1 VNLSRFGE
9 ESLLSTHSCNELR
22 KEHIGTAVTLT
33 GWVNR
38 RRDHGGLIFI
48 DLRDREGIVQTV
60 FNPEISSS
68 ALKTAEEMRNEFVI
82 KVSGE
87 VSRRPAGTENPHLAT
102 GDIEVIVKEAEIL
115 NTSKTPPFY
124 INEEVE
130 IDENLRLKYR
140 YLDLRRPHMK
150 ENILLRHRVVKFM
163 RDFLDARGFVE
174 VETPI
179 LIKSTPEG
187 ARDYLVPSR
196 IHPGEFYALPQSPQ
210 QIKQL
215 LMVGGLEKYYQI
227 ARCFRDED
235 TRADR
240 QPEHTQ
246 LDIEMSFIEQEDI
259 LRLMEELYTS
269 LVSTIT
275 PEKHVIKPFP
285 RFTYKEIMER
295 YASDKPDLRYELEI
309 ADLTDIAGQTEF
321 DIFTD
326 AIASGG
332 KVKGMTAPGCGD
344 YSRHQLDE
352 LNRLILDAGAKGLL
366 TISLGSPGGSLDEL
380 TQEMVKSVA
389 AKYLTPDQI
398 REMAQRC
405 RADKGDLLLIVAGQE
420 NEVYPALDVL
430 RREMGHRLNL
440 ADPDILAFAFVVD
453 FPMFM
458 RSEETGKWEAIHHP
472 FTHPRPEDIP
482 LLDSS
487 PGEVI
492 GQNYDI
498 ICNGYE
504 LASGSI
510 RIHSADLQRKIF
522 GLMGYTN
529 QEIESLFGH
538 LLEAFEYGAPPHGG
552 IAPGIDRTV
561 MLLAGEETIREVIAF
576 PKTQSAMDLTFGA
589 PSPVTE
595 EQLKELHIDL
605 REE

>member
-1 VNLSRFGE
+1 
-9 ESLLSTHSCNELR
+9 LLRTHNCNELR
-22 KEHIGTAVTLT
+22 KEHVGTAVTLI

-60 FNPEISSS
+60 FNPEISPSG
-68 ALKTAEEMRNEFVI
+68 LKTAEEMRNEFVV

-87 VSRRPAGTENPHLAT
+87 VSLRPAGTENPHLAT

-140 YLDLRRPHMK
+140 YLDLRRPRMK
-150 ENILLRHRVVKFM
+150 ENMLLRHRVVRFM

-179 LIKSTPEG
+179 LLKSTPEG

-196 IHPGEFYALPQSPQ
+196 VHPGEFYALPQSPQ

-215 LMVGGLEKYYQI
+215 LMVSGLEKYYQI

-259 LRLMEELYTS
+259 LRLMEELFTS
-269 LVSTIT
+269 LVATIK
-275 PEKHVIKPFP
+275 PEKRIIKPFP

-295 YASDKPDLRYELEI
+295 YASDKPDLRYGLEI
-309 ADLTDIAGQTEF
+309 ADLTDIAGKTEF
-321 DIFTD
+321 CIFTD

-332 KVKGMTAPGCGD
+332 KIKGLAAPGCGD
-344 YSRHQLDE
+344 YTRHQLDE
-352 LNRLILDAGAKGLL
+352 LNRLVLESGAKGLL
-366 TISLGSPGGSLDEL
+366 TVSLGSPGGTLEEL
-380 TQEMVKSVA
+380 SHDMVKSVA
-389 AKYLTPDQI
+389 AKYLSLDRI
-398 REMAQRC
+398 KEMARRC
-405 RADKGDLLLIVAGQE
+405 KANKGDLLLIVAGQE
-420 NEVYPALDVL
+420 NEIYPALDVL
-430 RREMGHRLNL
+430 RRDMGRRLNL
-440 ADPDILAFAFVVD
+440 ADPDTLAFAFVVD
-453 FPMFM
+453 FPLFM
-458 RSEETGKWEAIHHP
+458 RSEETGKWEAANNP

-482 LLDSS
+482 LLDTS

-510 RIHSADLQRKIF
+510 RIHTADLQRKIF
-522 GLMGYTN
+522 NLMGYSN
-529 QEIESLFGH
+529 EEIDSLFGH
-538 LLEAFEYGAPPHGG
+538 MLEAFDYGAPPHGG

-561 MLLAGEETIREVIAF
+561 MLLAGEESIREVIAF

-589 PSPVTE
+589 PSPVTP
-595 EQLKELHIDL
+595 EQLKELHINL